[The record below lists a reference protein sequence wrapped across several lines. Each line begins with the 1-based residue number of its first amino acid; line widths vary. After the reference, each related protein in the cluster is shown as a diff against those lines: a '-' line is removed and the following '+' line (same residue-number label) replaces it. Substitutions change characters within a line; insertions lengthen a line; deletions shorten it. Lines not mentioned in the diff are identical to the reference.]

1 MADAKGQQ
9 ELISR
14 LESGDA
20 PIGDD
25 FAVLINSAI
34 KVVNGTF
41 ADTAISQ
48 DGVVA
53 LSYGTSTVNGA
64 TVDTEITE
72 PLYAVFKLSSDTQW
86 SLPTPVEKL
95 TTKTCSL
102 LIGTQLPAGT
112 YKYILFY
119 QN

>member
-1 MADAKGQQ
+1 MADAKSQQ
-9 ELISR
+9 ELTS
-14 LESGDA
+14 LFETGA
-20 PIGDD
+20 VPVGDD
-25 FAVLINSAI
+25 FSNLINSVV

-41 ADTAISQ
+41 ADTAISR
-48 DGVVA
+48 DGVVT
-53 LSYGTSTVNGA
+53 LSYGTSVVNGA
-64 TVDTEITE
+64 TVDTEIAE

>member
-14 LESGDA
+14 LESGDT
-20 PIGDD
+20 PDGDD
-25 FAVLINSAI
+25 FFEFINATV
-34 KVVNGTF
+34 KVINGTF
-41 ADTAISQ
+41 ADTSISP
-48 DGVVA
+48 DGVVT

-64 TVDTEITE
+64 TVDTEIVE
-72 PLYAVFKLSSDTQW
+72 PLYALFKLSSDTQW

>member
-1 MADAKGQQ
+1 MADAKGLQ
-9 ELISR
+9 ELISYF
-14 LESGDA
+14 ET
-20 PIGDD
+20 DD
-25 FAVLINSAI
+25 KPTADNFSAFINSVV
-34 KVVNGTF
+34 KVINGTF
-41 ADTAISQ
+41 TDTAISP
-48 DGVVA
+48 DGAVT

-64 TVDTEITE
+64 TVDTEIAE
-72 PLYAVFKLSSDTQW
+72 PLYALFKLSADTQW
-86 SLPTPVEKL
+86 SLPTPIEKL

>member
-9 ELISR
+9 ELISYF
-14 LESGDA
+14 ET
-20 PIGDD
+20 DD
-25 FAVLINSAI
+25 VPTDVNFSALINSVV
-34 KVVNGTF
+34 KVINGTF
-41 ADTAISQ
+41 ADTAISP
-48 DGVVA
+48 DGVVT

-64 TVDTEITE
+64 TVDTEIVE
-72 PLYAVFKLSSDTQW
+72 PLYALFKLSSDTQW